1 MRNFKEDGTNHDL
14 NWSSTPLSQWMVLEE
29 SEELLTGTK
38 SEERDSV
45 VRDEEFI
52 NTKYV
57 PNQDLP
63 SP

>member
-1 MRNFKEDGTNHDL
+1 
-14 NWSSTPLSQWMVLEE
+14 MVLEE